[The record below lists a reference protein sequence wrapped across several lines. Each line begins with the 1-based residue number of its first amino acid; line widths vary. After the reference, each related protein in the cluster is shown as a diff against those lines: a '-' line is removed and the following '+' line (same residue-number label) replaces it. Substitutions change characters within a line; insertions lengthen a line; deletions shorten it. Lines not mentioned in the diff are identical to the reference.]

1 MWAMIFLL
9 GSGINIRTIRASLVA
24 LFFTTDSYA
33 VLTGL
38 GQGLMN
44 STILVRSIWVL
55 PSLFLGV
62 WIGSRKF
69 ESSNA
74 DIYKKVVID
83 NGRVIGCI
91 MLGDRK
97 NFNRIN
103 KAITSGEDIINELDT
118 LLNG

>member
-1 MWAMIFLL
+1 GRAAYAGTTLSNILKVA
-9 GSGINIRTIRASLVA
+9 GIDLASA
-24 LFFTTDSYA
+24 GEIDEE
-33 VLTGL
+33 
-38 GQGLMN
+38 N
-44 STILVRSIWVL
+44 RH
-55 PSLFLGV
+55 
-62 WIGSRKF
+62 
-69 ESSNA
+69 ESKIVTSA